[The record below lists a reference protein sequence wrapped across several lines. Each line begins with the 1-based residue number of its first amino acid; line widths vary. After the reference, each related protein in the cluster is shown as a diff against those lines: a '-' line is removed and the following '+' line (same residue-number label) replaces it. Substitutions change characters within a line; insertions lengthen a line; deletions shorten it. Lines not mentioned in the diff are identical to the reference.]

1 MCKKRCGEDGIL
13 DLIAKYFPNQHP
25 YMPMGRGD
33 DCALI
38 AVPPAPYCANQGAIQ
53 REIQRENQRE
63 NQGANQ
69 GLDTQAVF
77 AVTSDIF
84 AENAHFRTSYFTA
97 SDIGH
102 KALAVNISDLAS
114 NGAKPCA
121 FSFNLTVTEKQDF
134 AWLEACFKSMA
145 ELANSYDMVLCG
157 GDLTK
162 VPLAQT
168 LQKKQDTIDPLTCG
182 GLNIGITA
190 WGTYEHGGVPLLRH
204 RSYAHKAKQGFAS
217 NVQAKA
223 CMQEGDIL
231 FYIGQIGLAR
241 LGLFCLEEKQNL
253 KNCREQCLKEYP
265 HAAMAHLRPQPLVRE
280 GLLLSQFAKE
290 HALFVMDI
298 SDGLMR
304 DIPRLLARQG
314 IIFADEEA
322 FGADIVLYE
331 AMLHP
336 ESIDYCKK
344 KNLDPCLFAYKGGE
358 DYGLV
363 GVCEKD
369 AFALLQKY
377 CAEQKI
383 QTLHKLGTVTKG
395 EINLNSHHVQ
405 EAGFDHFQ

>member
-1 MCKKRCGEDGIL
+1 MSKKRCGEDGIL

-38 AVPPAPYCANQGAIQ
+38 AVPPAPYCTDQGANQGA
-53 REIQRENQRE
+53 
-63 NQGANQ
+63 NQGNHQ

-114 NGAKPCA
+114 NGSKPCA
-121 FSFNLTVTEKQDF
+121 FSFNLTVTEKQDS
-134 AWLEACFKSMA
+134 AWLEECFKSMA

-168 LQKKQDTIDPLTCG
+168 LQKNQDIIDPLTRG

-204 RSYAHKAKQGFAS
+204 RSYAHKTKQGCAPRL
-217 NVQAKA
+217 QAKA

-241 LGLFCLEEKQNL
+241 LGLLFLEENLNAEGQN
-253 KNCREQCLKEYP
+253 REKCLAQYP

-280 GLLLSQFAKE
+280 GLALSRFAKE

-314 IIFADEEA
+314 IVFADEKA
-322 FGADIVLYE
+322 FGADIVLTE

-336 ESIDYCKK
+336 EIIDYCKK
-344 KNLDPCLFAYKGGE
+344 KNLDPCSFAYKGGE
-358 DYGLV
+358 DYGLA
-363 GVCEKD
+363 GVCEKA

-383 QTLHKLGTVTKG
+383 QTPHKLGTVTKG
-395 EINLNSHHVQ
+395 GISLNSHSIQ

>member
-1 MCKKRCGEDGIL
+1 MSKKRSGEDGIL

-38 AVPPAPYCANQGAIQ
+38 SVPAAPQLNNQAM
-53 REIQRENQRE
+53 
-63 NQGANQ
+63 
-69 GLDTQAVF
+69 F

-121 FSFNLTVTEKQDF
+121 FSFNLTLTERQDV
-134 AWLEACFKSMA
+134 AWLEECFKSMA
-145 ELANSYDMVLCG
+145 ELASSYNLVLCG

-162 VPLAQT
+162 VPLAAT
-168 LQKKQDTIDPLTCG
+168 VQKNQDGIDPLTLG
-182 GLNIGITA
+182 GLNIGITT
-190 WGTYEHGGVPLLRH
+190 WGTYEHGGVPLMRH
-204 RSYAHKAKQGFAS
+204 RSYAKNTIAQ
-217 NVQAKA
+217 A

-231 FYIGQIGLAR
+231 FYIGEIGLAR
-241 LGLFCLEEKQNL
+241 AGLLLLEESHDRAK
-253 KNCREQCLKEYP
+253 CLAKYP
-265 HAAMAHLRPQPLVRE
+265 HAVTAHLRPQPKVAE
-280 GLLLSQFAKE
+280 GLLLSRFAKE
-290 HALFVMDI
+290 HAVFAMDI

-314 IIFADEEA
+314 IVFADEQS
-322 FGADIVLYE
+322 FGADMEIAE
-331 AMLHP
+331 ETLHP
-336 ESIDYCKK
+336 EIIAYCREN
-344 KNLDPCLFAYKGGE
+344 NLDPSYFAYKGGE

-363 GVCEKD
+363 GVCEKEV
-369 AFALLQKY
+369 FPLLQTCCVKHNIG
-377 CAEQKI
+377 AF
-383 QTLHKLGTVTKG
+383 HKLGIVTKG
-395 EINLNSHHVQ
+395 EVKLNGKNIE

>member
-1 MCKKRCGEDGIL
+1 MSKKRGGEDGIL

-38 AVPPAPYCANQGAIQ
+38 AVPPAPELLGQS
-53 REIQRENQRE
+53 
-63 NQGANQ
+63 
-69 GLDTQAVF
+69 VF

-97 SDIGH
+97 ADIGH

-134 AWLEACFKSMA
+134 TWLDECFKSMA
-145 ELANSYDMVLCG
+145 ELADSYNMVLCG

-162 VPLAQT
+162 VPLART
-168 LQKKQDTIDPLTCG
+168 LHNTQDTIDPLTLG

-190 WGTYEHGGVPLLRH
+190 WGTYEEGGVPLMRH
-204 RSYAHKAKQGFAS
+204 RYYAQNAMTGKQPTAVS
-217 NVQAKA
+217 LQAKA

-231 FYIGQIGLAR
+231 FYLGQIGLAR
-241 LGLFCLEEKQNL
+241 AGLLLLEESQD
-253 KNCREQCLKEYP
+253 REKCLQKYP
-265 HAAMAHLRPQPLVRE
+265 HAVKAHLRPQPLVRE
-280 GLLLSQFAKE
+280 GLLLSQFARE

-314 IIFADEEA
+314 IVFADEHS
-322 FGADIVLYE
+322 FGADIKLSE
-331 AMLHP
+331 ETLHP
-336 ESIDYCKK
+336 EIIRYCGEQK
-344 KNLDPCLFAYKGGE
+344 LDPCYFAYKGGE
-358 DYGLV
+358 DYGLA
-363 GVCEKD
+363 GVCEGS
-369 AFALLQKY
+369 AYALFEEF
-377 CAEQKI
+377 CAKQNI
-383 QTLHKLGTVTKG
+383 MLHKLGTVRKG
-395 EINLNSHHVQ
+395 EITLNSRSVE

>member
-1 MCKKRCGEDGIL
+1 MSKKRGGEDGIL

-25 YMPMGRGD
+25 FMPMGRGD

-38 AVPPAPYCANQGAIQ
+38 TVPPAPNLLG
-53 REIQRENQRE
+53 
-63 NQGANQ
+63 
-69 GLDTQAVF
+69 QAVF

-97 SDIGH
+97 ADIGH

-134 AWLEACFKSMA
+134 DWLDECFKSMA
-145 ELANSYDMVLCG
+145 ELANSYNMVLCG

-162 VPLAQT
+162 VPLART
-168 LQKKQDTIDPLTCG
+168 LHKTQDSIDPHIDPLSLG

-190 WGTYEHGGVPLLRH
+190 WGTYEQGGVPLMRH
-204 RSYAHKAKQGFAS
+204 RSYAQNAMAGKQPTAADL
-217 NVQAKA
+217 QARA

-231 FYIGQIGLAR
+231 FYLGQIGLAR
-241 LGLFCLEEKQNL
+241 AGLLLLEESQD
-253 KNCREQCLKEYP
+253 REKCLAKYP
-265 HAAMAHLRPQPLVRE
+265 HAVNAHLRPQPLVRE
-280 GLLLSQFAKE
+280 GLLLSRFATE
-290 HALFVMDI
+290 HAIFVMDI

-314 IIFADEEA
+314 IVFADEHS
-322 FGADIVLYE
+322 FGADIAINE
-331 AMLHP
+331 TMLHP
-336 ESIDYCKK
+336 EIIRYCGEQ
-344 KNLDPCLFAYKGGE
+344 NLDPCYFAYKGGE

-363 GVCEKD
+363 GVC
-369 AFALLQKY
+369 AGNAYALFEEF
-377 CAEQKI
+377 CAKQNM
-383 QTLHKLGTVTKG
+383 TPHKLGTVRKG
-395 EINLNSHHVQ
+395 EITLNSRSIE

>member
-1 MCKKRCGEDGIL
+1 MDKKRSGEDGIL

-25 YMPMGRGD
+25 FMPMGRGD

-38 AVPPAPYCANQGAIQ
+38 AVPPAPELFG
-53 REIQRENQRE
+53 
-63 NQGANQ
+63 
-69 GLDTQAVF
+69 QAVF

-121 FSFNLTVTEKQDF
+121 FSFNLTVTEKQNF
-134 AWLEACFKSMA
+134 PWLEECFQSMA
-145 ELANSYDMVLCG
+145 ELANSYNMVLCG

-162 VPLAQT
+162 VPLART
-168 LQKKQDTIDPLTCG
+168 LQNTQSDIDPLTLG

-190 WGTYEHGGVPLLRH
+190 WGTYEEGGVPLMRH
-204 RSYAHKAKQGFAS
+204 RSYAHNTEKQT
-217 NVQAKA
+217 VHLQAQA

-231 FYIGQIGLAR
+231 FYLGEIGLAR
-241 LGLFCLEEKQNL
+241 AGLLLLEESQNLEKCREKCLEQ
-253 KNCREQCLKEYP
+253 YP
-265 HAAMAHLRPQPLVRE
+265 HAVTAHLRPQPLVRE
-280 GLLLSQFAKE
+280 GLLLSRFARD

-304 DIPRLLARQG
+304 DVPRLLARQG
-314 IIFADEEA
+314 IIFDDEQS
-322 FGADIVLYE
+322 FGAEIELSE
-331 AMLHP
+331 SLLHP
-336 ESIDYCKK
+336 EIIRYCKEQ
-344 KNLDPCLFAYKGGE
+344 NLDPAYFAYKGGE

-363 GVCEKD
+363 GVCVKNAYEL
-369 AFALLQKY
+369 FESF
-377 CAEQKI
+377 CAKQNI
-383 QTLHKLGTVTKG
+383 ALHKLGTVTKDG
-395 EINLNSHHVQ
+395 ITLNSRTIS

>member
-1 MCKKRCGEDGIL
+1 MSKKRGGEDGIL

-25 YMPMGRGD
+25 FMPVGRGD
-33 DCALI
+33 DCALF
-38 AVPPAPYCANQGAIQ
+38 AVPPAPKLLG
-53 REIQRENQRE
+53 
-63 NQGANQ
+63 
-69 GLDTQAVF
+69 QAVF

-97 SDIGH
+97 ADIGH

-134 AWLEACFKSMA
+134 AWLEECFQSMA

-162 VPLAQT
+162 VPLART
-168 LQKKQDTIDPLTCG
+168 LQNTQDTIAPLTLG

-190 WGTYEHGGVPLLRH
+190 WGTYDHGGVPLMRH
-204 RSYAHKAKQGFAS
+204 RSYAQGQGLTS
-217 NVQAKA
+217 RLQAKA

-231 FYIGQIGLAR
+231 FYVGQIGLAR
-241 LGLFCLEEKQNL
+241 VGLLCLEENLHEGSQN
-253 KNCREQCLKEYP
+253 REHCLAAYP
-265 HAAMAHLRPQPLVRE
+265 HAVMAHLRPQPLVRE

-314 IIFADEEA
+314 ILLADEKA
-322 FGADIVLYE
+322 FSADMTL
-331 AMLHP
+331 P
-336 ESIDYCKK
+336 ESIIHPEIIRYCKD
-344 KNLDPCLFAYKGGE
+344 KNLDPCAFAYKGGE

-369 AFALLQKY
+369 AFALLQIY
-377 CAEQKI
+377 CAEHNI
-383 QTLHKLGTVTKG
+383 QTLHKLGTVSG
-395 EINLNSHHVQ
+395 RAGGIILNSCSIE